1 MKGIRGRY
9 EMAILR
15 VLGGG
20 PADGMLV
27 WMGGA
32 IKLGRRY
39 VTIMPINPATLMST
53 GALYRIPW
61 HRVYEI
67 VTYESDDKFI
77 EAFLAN
83 YNEGM
88 VQPKM
93 AKAVGYG

>member
-27 WMGGA
+27 WMGGV

-39 VTIMPINPATLMST
+39 VTIMPIAPQTLTST

-67 VTYESDDKFI
+67 VTYESDDKFVD
-77 EAFLAN
+77 AFIAN
-83 YNEGM
+83 YQEGM
-88 VQPKM
+88 VPV
-93 AKAVGYG
+93 KAEKTVGYG